1 MGSGVIVDVDKTPEM
16 LERIKN
22 YKPKTKAPPD
32 FNRLVEY
39 SPNAYGPAEDEDTS
53 ASTKRKAA
61 EKAKA

>member
-1 MGSGVIVDVDKTPEM
+1 MGGGVIVDVDKTPEM

-22 YKPKTKAPPD
+22 YKPKTKAPAD

-39 SPNAYGPAEDEDTS
+39 FPNAYGPAEDEEPS
-53 ASTKRKAA
+53 ASTKQKAA

>member
-1 MGSGVIVDVDKTPEM
+1 LGGGVIVDADKTPEM

-22 YKPKTKAPPD
+22 YKPKTKAPQD

-39 SPNAYGPAEDEDTS
+39 SPNAYGPAEDEEPS
-53 ASTKRKAA
+53 AKQKVA